1 MTLQPFHSNNIT
13 RFKGYVYLL
22 NHQDKE
28 FTFFFLSIHTLIIKV
43 LIMKKQEQKL
53 LFLEFKVFIYL
64 FIAIFY

>member
-28 FTFFFLSIHTLIIKV
+28 FTFFFFKYSYFNYQSINHEKTRTKTLIFRI
-43 LIMKKQEQKL
+43 
-53 LFLEFKVFIYL
+53 
-64 FIAIFY
+64 